1 MSFMPCKWLNCETT
15 KSITTHAM
23 FNGISVTVL
32 HITVP
37 LIYTLFKSTIDFL
50 YNKQGQTILSL
61 SSAWPHKWGSDS
73 EHVNMFNSV
82 PHTFLLS
89 DWWIPWSSEFLFYS
103 KPELLGKSS
112 SIDTFDDMCY
122 YVSYVQLW
130 ILSDRGRE
138 SRRICL
144 NRRQLLLTKLMV

>member
-37 LIYTLFKSTIDFL
+37 LIDTLFKSTIDFL
-50 YNKQGQTILSL
+50 YTKQGQTILSL

-82 PHTFLLS
+82 PHTLLS
-89 DWWIPWSSEFLFYS
+89 DWWIPWSSEFLFSS

-112 SIDTFDDMCY
+112 SVDTFDDMCY

-138 SRRICL
+138 SAEDMPK
-144 NRRQLLLTKLMV
+144 QAAALLTKLMV